1 MAGIIILAAGESKR
15 LGQPKQ
21 NLVFRGKT
29 LLQRAIDTAL
39 DAACSP
45 IVLVLGANEE
55 QISIQPHTKISI
67 LQNPDWPEG
76 MASSIRLAIREM
88 IEQKVESTI
97 IMLCDQPFVDAEL
110 LNAMLQ
116 EQKDTGKSIIACSYK
131 GATGVPVLFNRSLF
145 PDLLL
150 LKGHEGAR
158 KILQDHADDIAKI
171 PFENGGID
179 IDTMEDYEGLVGR
192 QNVN

>member
-39 DAACSP
+39 DSACSP
-45 IVLVLGANEE
+45 VIVVLGANKE

-76 MASSIRLAIREM
+76 MASSIRLAIHQM
-88 IEQKVESTI
+88 MKQGADSTI

-110 LNAMLQ
+110 LNTMQ
-116 EQKDTGKSIIACSYK
+116 QKQKDTGKPIIACTYK
-131 GATGVPVLFNRSLF
+131 EATGVPVLFHSSLF

-150 LKGHEGAR
+150 LKGHEGAK
-158 KILQDHADDIAKI
+158 KILQTHADDIAGI
-171 PFENGGID
+171 PFEKGGID
-179 IDTMEDYEGLVGR
+179 IDTMEDYEGLLGR